1 MDPWRKNN
9 ITARCDGFL
18 RGTTMLPTPQDRR
31 ANTEYMESLCGRRFP
46 FEIYL
51 RGLSCTA
58 AFAWTG
64 EKASSRVN
72 ENRRSWNHNRA
83 WLRPDPRWVRD
94 IFRSVVPDLW
104 LMGGL
109 KSLVTATY
117 SMLRRTSSTAYADN
131 CVKPCPTS
139 RTSQSRAVDSNNGE
153 CHSAAQ
159 GCGTVPR

>member
-18 RGTTMLPTPQDRR
+18 RGTTMLPTPQAAGQIQSTWRVCAGDDSRLR
-31 ANTEYMESLCGRRFP
+31 YISEACHAQLLSPGRER
-46 FEIYL
+46 
-51 RGLSCTA
+51 
-58 AFAWTG
+58 
-64 EKASSRVN
+64 KASSRVN

-117 SMLRRTSSTAYADN
+117 SMLRRTSSTAYAGN

-153 CHSAAQ
+153 CRSAAQ